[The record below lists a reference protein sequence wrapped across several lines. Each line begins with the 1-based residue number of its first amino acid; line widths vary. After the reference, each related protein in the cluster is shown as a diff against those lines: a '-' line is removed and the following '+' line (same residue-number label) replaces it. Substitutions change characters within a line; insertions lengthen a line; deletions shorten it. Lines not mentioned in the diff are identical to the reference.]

1 MEMGPIYLVT
11 GATGPTGSFAAQ
23 ELRKGGAP
31 VRALVHKDDE
41 RVNHLKQIGA
51 EIIIADLL
59 DYQAVRAALNGIAA
73 AYFVYPIRSGLV
85 DATAYFAQAALDEGV
100 KAIVNMSQISARP
113 DSKSNAA
120 RDHWICERLFDRS
133 GVPTTHLR
141 PTFFAQ
147 WLLYHGR
154 GRRIAETGT
163 MRFPFGR
170 GRHAPIA
177 AEDQGRVIAAVL
189 KQPGPHAG
197 KTYPLF
203 GPVEMD
209 HYELAERI
217 SGPLGRK
224 VSYVPQEIEEF
235 HAQFAAN
242 PNAPPHLVQHLCEVA
257 QDYQDGVFR
266 GTNDHVERITGSKP
280 LSIEDFVRL
289 HRSEFAAATP

>member
-1 MEMGPIYLVT
+1 MEPIYLIA

-23 ELRKGGAP
+23 ELRKGGAR
-31 VRALVHKDDE
+31 VRALVHRDDDRIRLLKD
-41 RVNHLKQIGA
+41 IGA
-51 EIIIADLL
+51 EIVIADLL
-59 DYQAVRAALNGIAA
+59 DYQAVRVALKGIAA
-73 AYFVYPIRSGLV
+73 AYFVYPIRGGLV
-85 DATAYFAQAALDEGV
+85 DATAYFAQAALDQGV

-113 DSKSNAA
+113 DSRSNAA

-154 GRRIAETGT
+154 SRRIAETGM

-177 AEDQGRVIAAVL
+177 AEDQGRVIAAIL
-189 KQPGPHAG
+189 RQPGPHAG

-203 GPVEMD
+203 GPSEMD

-217 SGPLGRK
+217 SEPLGRK
-224 VSYVPQEIEEF
+224 VTYVPQEIAEF
-235 HAQFAAN
+235 RAQFAAN
-242 PNAPPHLVQHLCEVA
+242 PNAPAHLVQHLCEVA
-257 QDYQDGVFR
+257 QDYQDGLFQ
-266 GTNDHVERITGSKP
+266 GTNDHVERITGRKP

-289 HRSEFAAATP
+289 HRSEFAVAAA